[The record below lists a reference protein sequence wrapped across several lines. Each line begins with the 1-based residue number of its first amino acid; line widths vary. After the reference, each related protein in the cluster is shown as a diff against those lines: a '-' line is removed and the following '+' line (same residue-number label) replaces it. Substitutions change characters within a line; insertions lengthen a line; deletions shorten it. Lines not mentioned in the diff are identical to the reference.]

1 MQGGAYHQRMDV
13 TSDRSSPRNRT
24 REEIFRA
31 LLGGSITRAHLVEAT
46 GLSRSTV
53 NHAVSRLIAE
63 GRVTEDDPEV
73 KGPGS
78 GSGRPAGVL
87 RCVPR
92 HGNATAIDFGHTH
105 VKVAVVDGS
114 GQMVAQ
120 RRADLNVDL
129 YAAEAMDAAADMLRD
144 LRQDHEIDA
153 GSTVV
158 VGIPG
163 PLDSASGLVRSPTIL
178 SSWVGLDPGQELIR
192 RLELPVHVENDAV
205 LGAYGELRR
214 GAGMGYADFLYVK
227 VSHGIG
233 AGMVL
238 NSEPYRGSLG
248 FAGEIGHTPLSGY
261 TELCRCGRRGC
272 LEAVVSVSS
281 IMAQVAHTHPSQQ
294 SDASLQG
301 QPDDPTT
308 RRILNDAGRMLGG
321 VLSVLSNLLNP
332 AALIIGG
339 ELGAT
344 GGPLLEGIDATVK
357 RDAQPAIAAS
367 MDVLPAQLGEN
378 AELVGAAVLA
388 GELAQR

>member
-1 MQGGAYHQRMDV
+1 MDV

-24 REEIFRA
+24 REEIFRVMQGGGA
-31 LLGGSITRAHLVEAT
+31 LTRAHLVEAT

-53 NHAVSRLIAE
+53 NHAVTRLIAE
-63 GRVTEDDPEV
+63 GRVTEGDPAV

-78 GSGRPAGVL
+78 GSGRPAGLL

-92 HGNATAIDFGHTH
+92 RTNSAALDFGHTH
-105 VKVAVVDGS
+105 VKAAVVDGS
-114 GQMVAQ
+114 GHMIAQ
-120 RRADLNVDL
+120 RRADLDVDL
-129 YAAEAMDAAADMLRD
+129 GAADAMDAAADMLGTLRRD
-144 LRQDHEIDA
+144 HDVDA
-153 GSTVV
+153 LSTVV

-178 SSWVGLDPGQELIR
+178 SSWVGLDPRRELEK
-192 RLELPVHVENDAV
+192 RLGLRVHIENDAV

-214 GAGMGYADFLYVK
+214 GAGQGYTDFLYVK

-238 NSEPYRGSLG
+238 GGEPYRGSLG
-248 FAGEIGHTPLSGY
+248 FAGEIGHTPLPGY

-281 IMAQVAHTHPSQQ
+281 VMAQVAHTHPGLGPG
-294 SDASLQG
+294 ASPRD

-308 RRILNDAGRMLGG
+308 RRILNDAGHMLGG

-339 ELGAT
+339 ELGSR
-344 GGPLLEGIDATVK
+344 GGPLLEGIASAVR

-367 MDVLPAQLGEN
+367 LDIVPARLGEN
-378 AELVGAAVLA
+378 AELVGAAALA
-388 GELAQR
+388 GTMALRPGGAARR

>member
-1 MQGGAYHQRMDV
+1 MQGG
-13 TSDRSSPRNRT
+13 
-24 REEIFRA
+24 
-31 LLGGSITRAHLVEAT
+31 GGVTRAHLVKAT

-63 GRVTEDDPEV
+63 GRVTEDDPAA

-92 HGNATAIDFGHTH
+92 RSNSAAIDFGHTH
-105 VKVAVVDGS
+105 VKVAVVDGF
-114 GQMVAQ
+114 GHMVAQ
-120 RRADLNVDL
+120 RRADLDVDL
-129 YAAEAMDAAADMLRD
+129 CAAEAMDAAADMLRA
-144 LRQDHEIDA
+144 LRRDHDVDDR
-153 GSTVV
+153 STVV

-178 SSWVGLDPGQELIR
+178 SSWVGLDPGRELER
-192 RLELPVHVENDAV
+192 RLGLRVHVENDAV

-214 GAGMGYADFLYVK
+214 GAGRGYSDFLYVK

-238 NSEPYRGSLG
+238 NGEPYRGSLG
-248 FAGEIGHTPLSGY
+248 FAGEIGHTPLPGY

-281 IMAQVAHTHPSQQ
+281 VMAQVAHTHPRLNPE
-294 SDASLQG
+294 ASLPR

-344 GGPLLEGIDATVK
+344 GGPLLEGVDATVK

-367 MDVLPAQLGEN
+367 LDIVPAQLGEN

-388 GELAQR
+388 GALAQR